1 MIDAMTEF
9 IGILERNPS
18 AAYDFVCN
26 NYYRMSKEELKD
38 ATKELL
44 FVIHAMMD
52 EKEHD
57 KALSYVAE
65 ELRNTYTED

>member
-9 IGILERNPS
+9 ISILEHNPD
-18 AAYDFVCN
+18 AAYDFICN

-52 EKEHD
+52 KNEHD

-65 ELRNTYTED
+65 ELRNSYTED